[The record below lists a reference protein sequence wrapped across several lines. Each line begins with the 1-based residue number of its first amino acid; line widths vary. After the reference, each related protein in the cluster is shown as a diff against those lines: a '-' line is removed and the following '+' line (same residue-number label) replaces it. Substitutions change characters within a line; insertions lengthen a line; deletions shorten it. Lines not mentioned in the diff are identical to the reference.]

1 MELQHQIKTDYCE
14 KFYSGLVHQMIVKVF
29 LVLLGSVDYVRTTH
43 VQNAMSLLEKIEI
56 SNMNVTR
63 IL

>member
-1 MELQHQIKTDYCE
+1 
-14 KFYSGLVHQMIVKVF
+14 MIVKVF